1 MGEQERDRDRGGVRD
16 DKKDHRRSTGD
27 HKNDNASNHEEFRE
41 HAESLTAGRDSSAS
55 RLKETYNSSSRE
67 LNMHKKK
74 TGCKRGNMM
83 IRNVIIVHPVPERK
97 FREMTNIKV
106 KLFLLMRIMI
116 PMQKKLKA
124 LHSDK
129 ATDYTED
136 AISYH

>member
-1 MGEQERDRDRGGVRD
+1 
-16 DKKDHRRSTGD
+16 
-27 HKNDNASNHEEFRE
+27 
-41 HAESLTAGRDSSAS
+41 
-55 RLKETYNSSSRE
+55 
-67 LNMHKKK
+67 MHKKE

-97 FREMTNIKV
+97 FQEMTNIKV
-106 KLFLLMRIMI
+106 KLFMLMRIMI

-136 AISYH
+136 AILFH